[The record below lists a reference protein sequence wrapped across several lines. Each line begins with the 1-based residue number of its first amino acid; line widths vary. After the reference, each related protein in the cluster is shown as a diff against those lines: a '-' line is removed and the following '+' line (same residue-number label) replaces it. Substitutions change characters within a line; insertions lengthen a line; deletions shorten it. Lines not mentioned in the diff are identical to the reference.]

1 MYVDRT
7 NKAGSQKQLAFL
19 TYKTMELVIEKDCP
33 SDLAEQIKEDAAFPQ
48 GLKEMDDHLKA
59 LTMGR
64 ILDCNTVTR
73 EGPNLIL
80 SKDHNQIIINAL
92 NQAKLE
98 DLTEFAADV
107 IREKGKNP
115 DDYFSV
121 TGFPVLK
128 IHLETVKTIIAEV
141 RAEYEN
147 PRE

>member
-1 MYVDRT
+1 MNTTQPNPQRPSLDPERISLVESAEGCMYVDRT

-80 SKDHNQIIINAL
+80 S
-92 NQAKLE
+92 
-98 DLTEFAADV
+98 
-107 IREKGKNP
+107 
-115 DDYFSV
+115 
-121 TGFPVLK
+121 
-128 IHLETVKTIIAEV
+128 
-141 RAEYEN
+141 
-147 PRE
+147 